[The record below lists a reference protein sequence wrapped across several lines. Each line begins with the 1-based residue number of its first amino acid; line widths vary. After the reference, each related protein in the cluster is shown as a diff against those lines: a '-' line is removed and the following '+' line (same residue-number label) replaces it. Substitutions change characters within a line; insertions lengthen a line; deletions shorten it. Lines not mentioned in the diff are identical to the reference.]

1 MRVSRLS
8 AGALAVVLVATATA
22 AAPRSLARLSDAPDL
37 TATFATGS
45 IAPPTGLGASVA
57 GSTVTL
63 TWTPSVS
70 SVVSGYDV
78 LRSTTP
84 GSGYSVVTSVTPRT
98 ATSTTNSPGNG
109 TFSYVLRSTFQGW
122 SSVPSNEAT
131 AAVGASST
139 GLKGC
144 SSNAAD
150 TGGNGNG
157 YESNAANACAVD
169 GSVATD
175 ANSGTSSS
183 TSCTNAGKD
192 RHRFWG
198 YAFGLPGSVTS
209 INGITVQADAGLNN
223 NGGTST
229 LCVEL
234 SSDGGSTW
242 TTPRQ
247 VTMNGAAVASYTLG
261 GPTDPWGRTWTAA
274 NLAAG
279 SFRVRVTDASSQPN
293 KDYRLDGIRVS
304 VSYTP

>member
-1 MRVSRLS
+1 MRRPALS
-8 AGALAVVLVATATA
+8 AGVVALVALLMVATA
-22 AAPRSLARLSDAPDL
+22 APVSLARLTDSPATTGDL
-37 TATFATGS
+37 ATGS
-45 IAPPTGLGASVA
+45 IAPPTGLAASVA

-63 TWTPSVS
+63 SWTPTAST
-70 SVVSGYDV
+70 VVTGYDL
-78 LRSTTP
+78 LRSTTS
-84 GSGYSVVTSVTPRT
+84 GSGYSVVATVAPRT
-98 ATSTTNSPGNG
+98 ASSTTDSPGNG
-109 TFSYVLRSTFQGW
+109 SFYYVMRSRLQSWT
-122 SSVPSNEAT
+122 SAASNEAG
-131 AAVGASST
+131 AAVGQSST

-150 TGGNGNG
+150 TGGSGNG

-175 ANSGTSSS
+175 ASTGTSTS

-209 INGITVQADAGLNN
+209 VNGITVVADAGLNN

-234 SSDGGSTW
+234 STDGGSTW

-247 VTMNGAAVASYTLG
+247 VTLTGAAVATYTFG
-261 GPTDPWGRTWTAA
+261 GTTDLWGRTWTAA
-274 NLAAG
+274 SFASG

-293 KDYRLDGIRVS
+293 KDYRLDGLRVA

>member
-1 MRVSRLS
+1 MRRPAVT
-8 AGALAVVLVATATA
+8 AGVVGLVALVVLATA
-22 AAPRSLARLSDAPDL
+22 APVSLARLTAAP
-37 TATFATGS
+37 ATMATLATGS

-63 TWTPSVS
+63 TWTPTGST
-70 SVVSGYDV
+70 VVTGYDV
-78 LRSTTP
+78 LRSTTS
-84 GSGYSVVTSVTPRT
+84 GSGYSVVSTVTPRT
-98 ATSTTNSPGNG
+98 AASTTDGPGNG
-109 TFSYVLRSTFQGW
+109 SFFYVLRSTFQSW
-122 SSVPSNEAT
+122 NSVASNEAS
-131 AAVGASST
+131 AAVGSLST
-139 GLKGC
+139 GLKTC

-157 YESNAANACAVD
+157 YETNASNACVAD

-175 ANSGTSSS
+175 ANTGTSNS
-183 TSCTNAGKD
+183 TVCTNAGKD

-198 YAFGLPGSVTS
+198 YAFGLPGSVAS

-234 SSDGGSTW
+234 STDGGATW
-242 TTPRQ
+242 TTPKQ
-247 VTMNGAAVASYTLG
+247 VTMTSAAVTSYTFG
-261 GPTDPWGRTWTAA
+261 GTTDLWGRTWTAA
-274 NLAAG
+274 HFPTG

-293 KDYRLDGIRVS
+293 KDYRLAGVRVA